1 MILYRW
7 QYSSRIRRTGSSISR
22 KRYFSQHSS
31 EYWTE
36 YTGVKHPFVAYYSWA
51 LGTISMVSKEI
62 QRVFKIFFQFC
73 YIPCIFAM
81 LSKDLYRH
89 SAYKIMVYLS
99 IVDVCGISMKN
110 SVILPEIPSAD
121 FILIHLM
128 EN

>member
-1 MILYRW
+1 MD
-7 QYSSRIRRTGSSISR
+7 
-22 KRYFSQHSS
+22 
-31 EYWTE
+31 
-36 YTGVKHPFVAYYSWA
+36 SWDDFN
-51 LGTISMVSKEI
+51 GI
-62 QRVFKIFFQFC
+62 QGDTMNFEDIFQFC

-99 IVDVCGISMKN
+99 IVDVCGISMKD
-110 SVILPEIPSAD
+110 SMILTEMPSTD